1 MLTFFQSHKK
11 DLIFVAIILIV
22 SAVFRII
29 FYQTVPPNISGD
41 EVTNLSDVY
50 KILYSPGN
58 HLLSFF
64 GDGSIAGINF
74 YPVVFLIKFLGISY
88 SIYYLRFFIS
98 FCSVLALICFY
109 LILKKYVNTLI
120 AFAFSLLLAN
130 NYVFLNFSRTAWVN
144 QITIFTILAT
154 ILFLLNFYKTKSIK
168 WLVLSAIF
176 SGITLYG
183 YHYGRI
189 FI

>member
-1 MLTFFQSHKK
+1 M
-11 DLIFVAIILIV
+11 
-22 SAVFRII
+22 
-29 FYQTVPPNISGD
+29 
-41 EVTNLSDVY
+41 
-50 KILYSPGN
+50 
-58 HLLSFF
+58 
-64 GDGSIAGINF
+64 
-74 YPVVFLIKFLGISY
+74 
-88 SIYYLRFFIS
+88 
-98 FCSVLALICFY
+98 LALICFY
-109 LILKKYVNTLI
+109 LILKKYVNTFI

-189 FI
+189 FITFLIIFIIFYSLLRKGVRHLRKAALFFLISLVIFSPYLYKIILNSGESILRRPVATFAFSQTKLTPEGGLFS